1 VETLYHFLQKEKSA
15 MVNTQSKG
23 ARRPL
28 NLQNQCVQDDAGTSN
43 DPKTIQIALTNE
55 KITQMTKNME
65 DLRDKN
71 ATLLAHIPEQSH
83 TATVVPKVERE
94 GRNSTPVGN
103 AKKVKVIPV

>member
-1 VETLYHFLQKEKSA
+1 MTPQ
-15 MVNTQSKG
+15 
-23 ARRPL
+23 
-28 NLQNQCVQDDAGTSN
+28 
-43 DPKTIQIALTNE
+43 TIQIALINE